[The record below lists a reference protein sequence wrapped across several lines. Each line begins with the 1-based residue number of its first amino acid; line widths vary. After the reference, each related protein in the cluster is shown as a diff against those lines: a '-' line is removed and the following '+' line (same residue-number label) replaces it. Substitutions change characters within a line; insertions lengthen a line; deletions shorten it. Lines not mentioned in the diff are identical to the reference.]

1 MNIETIDDLCNDLAD
16 KLGVYG
22 CCKSQVENDGK
33 CTNDDPLCCRTG
45 FMIVMRD
52 RIINAVEN
60 ERKLNQLEIL

>member
-1 MNIETIDDLCNDLAD
+1 MTITSILITQE
-16 KLGVYG
+16 G
-22 CCKSQVENDGK
+22 
-33 CTNDDPLCCRTG
+33 TG